1 MASES
6 EALGQGEL
14 TDLAQDGTTTL
25 DYDSLLSKAVLP
37 LIT

>member
-6 EALGQGEL
+6 EALGRGEL

-25 DYDSLLSKAVLP
+25 DCDSLLSKAGLP
-37 LIT
+37 IIT